1 MNGLLYDEVV
11 PCAKELDG
19 VDETGRR
26 ATKYYKP
33 PPRKEKKAVRPKST
47 HNPSG
52 TFGAHGKWSS
62 AEEALFSKLG
72 MEGSLEQETFLAAYL
87 ACWLCTSVLP
97 TNGVGLI
104 RPSSFKV
111 ASIMAAGISVGL
123 VPVLAS
129 IYKGLKI
136 LSRLPGILSQDIRRA
151 SLDDGIRYWR
161 LCISSKTMKK
171 VWFPSMPPNAKKFSS
186 EEYKGWWTKT
196 HGDFLEENVVS
207 SKDVEVLETSKKK
220 SVSRPLEKNESSNLD
235 RHWKRLKRD
244 FGISK
249 SMNVDGDVSSHA
261 PSMLNFAKELEDEVL
276 DVEGDETSQ
285 DSQESTLGSNLLAI
299 TPIGMGLKK
308 RSPHHAAVS
317 AFEGERFVLNHQ
329 GEFFQKMRSDL
340 LLKISKTPVD
350 FISSIKDDVRFVLE
364 SMKTFQHF
372 DISKMEELLNAFFA
386 KATAYDEA
394 RSSSSEKLSKVLLE
408 RQLKE
413 ANTRLQEV
421 SKIQSTMDELEHIE
435 KKLVDLKK
443 QKVTL
448 CATLKGQKQFLHSAQ
463 VKVHEIE
470 VEIATFKNTIPLD
483 DEAVKNLESSRA
495 NLEVLREELENLCPF
510 A

>member
-1 MNGLLYDEVV
+1 MSFRELSISLWDLHTLAGLPMNGLLYDEVV

-26 ATKYYKP
+26 ATKYYEP

-72 MEGSLEQETFLAAYL
+72 MEGSLKQETFLAAYL

-129 IYKGLKI
+129 IYK
-136 LSRLPGILSQDIRRA
+136 
-151 SLDDGIRYWR
+151 
-161 LCISSKTMKK
+161 
-171 VWFPSMPPNAKKFSS
+171 
-186 EEYKGWWTKT
+186 
-196 HGDFLEENVVS
+196 ENVVRLLSSSPVKALPKDKERGKRVVQDSHHECVASVPPKCS

-235 RHWKRLKRD
+235 RHWKRPKRD

-276 DVEGDETSQ
+276 DAEGDETSQ

-308 RSPHHAAVS
+308 RSPHHAAVC
-317 AFEGERFVLNHQ
+317 Q
-329 GEFFQKMRSDL
+329 
-340 LLKISKTPVD
+340 LLKE
-350 FISSIKDDVRFVLE
+350 KDDVRFVLE

-394 RSSSSEKLSKVLLE
+394 RSSSLEKLSKVLLK

-421 SKIQSTMDELEHIE
+421 SKIQSTMDELERIE

-470 VEIATFKNTIPLD
+470 LEIATFKNTIPLD